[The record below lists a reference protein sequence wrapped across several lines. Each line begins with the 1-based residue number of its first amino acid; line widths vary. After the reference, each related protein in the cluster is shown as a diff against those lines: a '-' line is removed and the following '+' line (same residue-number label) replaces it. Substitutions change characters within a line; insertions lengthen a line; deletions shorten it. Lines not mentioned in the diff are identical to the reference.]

1 MKKRSLS
8 TFICSALLMSF
19 LLGSYNGR
27 LALWKGEDPTPCK
40 VFPCPII
47 VLPGAVQEQLRN
59 GIRLETIEDV
69 NRLLKQYEMM
79 QSLTKQFAGGKLPK
93 HMRRMMGKGGKGGF
107 PGMGAMGGGFPF

>member
-1 MKKRSLS
+1 MKKRVLS

-27 LALWKGEDPTPCK
+27 LALWKDEDPTPCK
-40 VFPCPII
+40 VFPCPIV

-69 NRLLKQYEMM
+69 NRLLENFL
-79 QSLTKQFAGGKLPK
+79 S
-93 HMRRMMGKGGKGGF
+93 
-107 PGMGAMGGGFPF
+107 